1 MLENDSAIN
10 SALSCLT
17 NCFVKTRAMAILS
30 ANPRPAVIPNRLA
43 DGKLLTSIYEK
54 LIIKTLRNAKKLAII
69 SALVIASHK
78 KTAAKGKT
86 SIRAKKLKAVAQ
98 ETNKYIRDTNEN
110 PITK

>member
-1 MLENDSAIN
+1 
-10 SALSCLT
+10 
-17 NCFVKTRAMAILS
+17 MAILS

-69 SALVIASHK
+69 SALVIGSHK

-86 SIRAKKLKAVAQ
+86 SIRAKKLKAVA
-98 ETNKYIRDTNEN
+98 
-110 PITK
+110 